1 MSMKASRALSRALIL
16 AASVFVTTAGRA
28 ETGAS
33 DAQRRL
39 ERSADRAVAEG
50 QLAKARDIWLQL
62 WQLEPSE
69 KAACNVG
76 QLAFRVADMPRAA
89 EFLALC
95 LEKTPAPGGGEARE
109 RYASRALDLARAR
122 QEVGALTFA
131 VPQGAQVSIDDR
143 PVGRAPLGR
152 EVFVAPGSHRVRA
165 ALGTAAKETAVEARA
180 GEARLVVIDLAAPA
194 AAPVA
199 DQRRQAAPRAP
210 VPPRLLAPA
219 GQAGAADEGPA
230 AGLILA
236 GGVATAGSF
245 TLGAIFLTES
255 RGHERRFDD
264 LIARN
269 HGGYRIAGAELQRAQ
284 NAYSAMERAEERAA
298 VALIAGAVLGAGTL
312 VYALFPRGR
321 GPRLTAAGPG
331 LGLELTW

>member
-131 VPQGAQVSIDDR
+131 VPQGAQLSIDDR

-194 AAPVA
+194 PAPVA
-199 DQRRQAAPRAP
+199 DQRRQATPRAP
-210 VPPRLLAPA
+210 APPRLLAPA
-219 GQAGAADEGPA
+219 GQADEGPA
-230 AGLILA
+230 AGLILV
-236 GGVATAGSF
+236 GGVATAGCF

-284 NAYSAMERAEERAA
+284 SAYSAMERADERAA
-298 VALIAGAVLGAGTL
+298 VALVAGALLGAGTL
-312 VYALFPRGR
+312 VYALFPRSR
-321 GPRLTAAGPG
+321 GPRLTATGPG

>member
-1 MSMKASRALSRALIL
+1 MSMKALRALSRASIL
-16 AASVFVTTAGRA
+16 AASVFLTTAGRA
-28 ETGAS
+28 DTGAS

-95 LEKTPAPGGGEARE
+95 LEKTPIPGDDEARE

-122 QEVGALTFA
+122 QEVGALTFS
-131 VPQGAQVSIDDR
+131 VPQGAQLSIDDR
-143 PVGRAPLGR
+143 PVGRAPLAR

-165 ALGTAAKETAVEARA
+165 ALDRAAKETAVEVRA

-194 AAPVA
+194 PAPVA
-199 DQRRQAAPRAP
+199 DQRRQAT
-210 VPPRLLAPA
+210 PRLMAPA
-219 GQAGAADEGPA
+219 GQAAPAEEGPA
-230 AGLILA
+230 PGLILV
-236 GGVATAGSF
+236 GGVATAGCI

-255 RGHERRFDD
+255 RGHERTFDD

-284 NAYSAMERAEERAA
+284 SAYSAMERAEERAA

-312 VYALFPRGR
+312 VYALFPRSR

>member
-1 MSMKASRALSRALIL
+1 MSMTALRALSRGLIL
-16 AASVFVTTAGRA
+16 AASVFLATAGRA
-28 ETGAS
+28 DTGAS

-50 QLAKARDIWLQL
+50 QLAKARDIWLQI

-69 KAACNVG
+69 RAACNVG

-95 LEKTPAPGGGEARE
+95 LEKTPAPAGDEARE

-131 VPQGAQVSIDDR
+131 VPQGAQLSIDGH
-143 PVGRAPLGR
+143 PAGRAPLGR
-152 EVFVAPGSHRVRA
+152 EVFVAPGSHRIRA
-165 ALGTAAKETAVEARA
+165 ALDTAAKETAVDVRA
-180 GEARLVVIDLAAPA
+180 GEARLVVIDLAAPVSGRQ
-194 AAPVA
+194 APA
-199 DQRRQAAPRAP
+199 PPRLPALAGQAAP
-210 VPPRLLAPA
+210 
-219 GQAGAADEGPA
+219 ADEGPA
-230 AGLILA
+230 AGLILV
-236 GGVATAGSF
+236 GGVATAGCV

-255 RGHERRFDD
+255 RGHERTFDD

-312 VYALFPRGR
+312 IYALFPRSR